1 MQRKGGFLLSYIFLK
16 KYLLYGEALRVHSI
30 FPAKRLIQSEKLN
43 SVPARWPEPNAGVA
57 RHVGGSHAYAEAPA
71 DRHIWLLISASG
83 RIKIFGSFV
92 SSIQYLQTTNPAK

>member
-71 DRHIWLLISASG
+71 DRHIWLLIFWFFCTRLRKALRRRHG
-83 RIKIFGSFV
+83 QDKR
-92 SSIQYLQTTNPAK
+92 T